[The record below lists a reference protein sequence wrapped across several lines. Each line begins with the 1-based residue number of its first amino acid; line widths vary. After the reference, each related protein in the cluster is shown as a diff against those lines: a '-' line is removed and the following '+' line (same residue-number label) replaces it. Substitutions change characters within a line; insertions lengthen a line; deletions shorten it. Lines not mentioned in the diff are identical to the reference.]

1 MMTLVLPRG
10 HTFGWGVCGKYLARE
25 LARLVPVQLLTQPF
39 DVEAIGDEFEYREL
53 QRLYVEQGTENIHPQ
68 EMALAPVLQ
77 AITDHNL
84 LPMAPEVR
92 GQHNLG
98 YTFFEHSILSK
109 HSLDNARRYFDVVV
123 AGSTWCQ
130 DVLRQHG
137 LEHTTAILQGVDQ
150 TIFNTYENH
159 KTFFADHFVVFSG
172 GKFEFRKGQDLVIR
186 AFRVL
191 HERHKDVLL
200 VNAWFNHWEFSRR
213 TMAASPYI
221 NFVYQGGDH
230 CAAINNLLT
239 ANGIDVRQVITL
251 SAKPNIAMARI
262 YKNSDC
268 GLFPNRCEGGTNLA
282 LMEYMACG
290 KPAIVS
296 NSSGHRDV
304 AHDGNALLLKQ
315 LRPIT
320 VSVDE
325 QVVAVW
331 DDPALDEIIE
341 ALEWAYQHRDTIRA
355 LGDAAGRSMQA
366 FPWAAAAQQ
375 FYDLMRN
382 AECRMRSAE

>member
-1 MMTLVLPRG
+1 MLTLVLPRG

-25 LARLVPVQLLTQPF
+25 LAKLAPVQLVTQPF
-39 DVEAIGDEFEYREL
+39 DVETIGDECEYYEL
-53 QRLYVEQGTENIHPQ
+53 QRLYVEPGMEHFQPQ
-68 EMALAPVLQ
+68 EVALAPVLQ
-77 AITDHNL
+77 AITDHHL

-92 GQHNLG
+92 GKRNLG

-109 HSLDNARRYFDVVV
+109 HSLDNARHHFDMVI

-130 DVLRQHG
+130 DILRQHG
-137 LEHTTAILQGVDQ
+137 VAPTHTIFQGVDQ
-150 TIFNTYENH
+150 TIFNMYENQ

-172 GKFEFRKGQDLVIR
+172 GKLEFRKGQDLVIR

-191 HERHKDVLL
+191 QERHKDVLL
-200 VNAWFNHWEFSRR
+200 VNAWFDHWAFSWR

-221 NFVYQGGDH
+221 DFVYQGHDH

-239 ANGIDVRQVITL
+239 ANGIDVRRVITL
-251 SAKPNIAMARI
+251 PAKPNMALARI

-304 AHDGNALLLKQ
+304 AHDGNALMLKH
-315 LRPIT
+315 LRPII
-320 VSVDE
+320 VSMDE

-341 ALEWAYQHRDTIRA
+341 TLEWAYQQRDAIRA
-355 LGDAAGRSMQA
+355 IGDAAGHSMQA
-366 FPWAAAAQQ
+366 FSWAAAAAQ
-375 FYDLMRN
+375 FYALMT
-382 AECRMRSAE
+382 A